1 MVKSQREN
9 ARKVFSTAT
18 HKAIAKMAAFTMG
31 RPGDAGA
38 LVPESCNKANNTIQG
53 VMQ

>member
-9 ARKVFSTAT
+9 ARKVVSTAT
-18 HKAIAKMAAFTMG
+18 HKAIDKMAAFTMG
-31 RPGDAGA
+31 RLGDTGG
-38 LVPESCNKANNTIQG
+38 LVPEPLNKANNTIKE